1 MSHARTPSK
10 TDVPIREAA
19 AAPAAN
25 EATTAKAKDKKAEKK
40 AKADKPA
47 VKQEAK
53 AGAGGGGGKKKKT
66 EGAALIGIDVSK
78 DVDFSEWYQQVL
90 TKGDMLDYYDISGCY
105 ILKPASQ
112 FIWDEVRAWFDA
124 KIKSLGIKN
133 CSFPLFV
140 SEEVLNKE
148 KSHIDGF
155 AAEVAW
161 VTHGGS
167 TKLEK
172 KIAIRPTSETVMYPY
187 YAKWVQSY
195 RDLPLKLNQWNSV
208 VRWEFKH
215 PQPFLRTREFHWQEG
230 HTAHLTKAEA
240 DKEVLDI
247 LDFYAAVYEELL
259 AVPVIKG
266 RKTDKERFAGGD
278 YTTTVEGYI
287 PATGRGI
294 QGGTSHSLGQNF
306 SKMFGI
312 SVQDPNAK
320 TDEEKKERLF
330 VWQNSWGLST
340 RVIGV
345 MVMIHSDDRGLVIPP
360 RVVEIQVAIV
370 PVGITAKTTD
380 EERTALYKEI
390 EGLVDVL
397 KTAGVRVQADFR
409 EGYSPGWKF
418 NDWELRGTPLRLEFG
433 PGESKGG
440 YVSTS
445 RRDLPKADSKGQIA
459 IADLSTAVP
468 KLLAT
473 IQQDMYDRADKQFK
487 AHVTKLTNWD
497 DFVPS
502 LNDKNIC
509 LIPHCLTE
517 ECEDQIKEQSARK
530 AEEQSGVPQDERA
543 PSMGAKSLCIPFDQP
558 EGIEKGVTKC
568 TNPKCSRTA
577 EACTAGGTTD
587 AAASGWSSKSLAAS
601 FLAVRSV
608 THPYSSS
615 LGLLQE
621 TSDSARAVGNK
632 IPGFRTS
639 AAFLTTLRA
648 NLAIDIELDS
658 APSSQVNTPDS
669 LRPVNLSSSTGS
681 LPPPSPLGCHESNEM
696 SAPSS
701 DENAGVTTTSS
712 PLDGIPSLVTKLA
725 VSEDDKVDALKLVA
739 DSVAQ
744 QRQYGSSAMIFHPI
758 TAAALVAIVGITY
771 AKLYKGSQADW
782 AVVGTTV
789 AGALMASLITIRYF
803 TRGYIEEAERVGTWK
818 WLDEGRGGSGPDQ
831 ADIAG
836 KEDEILLTRYG
847 QEAVGALIMR
857 GVRLLPASGSG
868 SGSGSVAKRSNSKKS
883 RRHQNGASSHGGS
896 RGVPFTGL
904 IRGFSTTNRYRR
916 KGIGTEL
923 LEEAIKICQD
933 KGWQGPD
940 FAADHANSAR
950 FLPLRTY
957 DGPFEKRDRDARR
970 LLERV
975 KAENIPNNTRNGG
988 SGRQKR

>member
-1 MSHARTPSK
+1 MSHSRKTSK
-10 TDVPIREAA
+10 TDVPIREAV
-19 AAPAAN
+19 AAPATDEGA
-25 EATTAKAKDKKAEKK
+25 AAAKVTDKKAEKK
-40 AKADKPA
+40 AKADKPV
-47 VKQEAK
+47 VKHEAK
-53 AGAGGGGGKKKKT
+53 AGGGGGGGKKKKT

-124 KIKSLGIKN
+124 KIKSLEIKN

-140 SEEVLNKE
+140 SEDVLNKE

-187 YAKWVQSY
+187 YAKWIQSY

-230 HTAHLTKAEA
+230 HTAHLTKVEA

-247 LDFYAAVYEELL
+247 LEFYAGVYEELL

-360 RVVEIQVAIV
+360 RVVETQVAIV

-380 EERTALYKEI
+380 EERAALYKEI
-390 EGLVDVL
+390 EGLVSLL
-397 KTAGVRVQADFR
+397 KKAGVRVQADFR

-440 YVSTS
+440 FVSTS
-445 RRDLPKADSKGQIA
+445 RRDLAKADSKGQIA
-459 IADLSTAVP
+459 LADLATAVP
-468 KLLAT
+468 QLLAT
-473 IQQDMYDRADKQFK
+473 IQKDMYDRADKQFR
-487 AHVTKLTNWD
+487 AHVKKLTNWD

-517 ECEDQIKEQSARK
+517 ECEDQIKDQSARK
-530 AEEQSGVPQDERA
+530 AEEQLGVPQDERA

-558 EGIEKGVTKC
+558 EGIEKGSAGAGTAGD
-568 TNPKCSRTA
+568 PA
-577 EACTAGGTTD
+577 EAS
-587 AAASGWSSKSLAAS
+587 ASPWRSKSLTAS
-601 FLAVRSV
+601 FVALRAVT

-681 LPPPSPLGCHESNEM
+681 LPPPSPLASNENNEM

-701 DENAGVTTTSS
+701 DENTGLATTTAASN
-712 PLDGIPSLVTKLA
+712 PLDGIPSLVTKPA
-725 VSEDDKVDALKLVA
+725 VSEDDRVDALKLVA

-744 QRQYGSSAMIFHPI
+744 QRQYGSSAMIFHPL
-758 TAAALVAIVGITY
+758 TAAAIVAIVGVTY
-771 AKLYKGSQADW
+771 AMLYKGSQADL
-782 AVVGTTV
+782 ALVGTTV
-789 AGALMASLITIRYF
+789 AGALMALLITIRYF
-803 TRGYIEEAERVGTWK
+803 TRGYIEEAERVGTWR
-818 WLDEGRGGSGPDQ
+818 WLDEGRSGADQ
-831 ADIAG
+831 TDIAG

-847 QEAVGALIMR
+847 QEAVGALILR
-857 GVRLLPASGSG
+857 GVRLVPTSGSG
-868 SGSGSVAKRSNSKKS
+868 SGASSVMTKRSNSKKS
-883 RRHQNGASSHGGS
+883 RRQNGSSSH
-896 RGVPFTGL
+896 GVPFTGL
-904 IRGFSTTNRYRR
+904 IRGFATTNRYRR
-916 KGIGTEL
+916 RGIGTEL
-923 LEEAIKICQD
+923 LEEAIKLCQD
-933 KGWQGPD
+933 KGWQGPE

-970 LLERV
+970 LLDRV
-975 KAENIPNNTRNGG
+975 KADNDNNIPSNSARNGG
-988 SGRQKR
+988 GAGAGRQRR